1 MQISIFK
8 NISLLFTLT
17 FCRLKTENTIHTNPN
32 PLNLN
37 LFPDVNSFYY
47 NLFKSKTKV
56 ISKTLNLFMLYFF
69 VWLNNYELKNIK
81 PG

>member
-8 NISLLFTLT
+8 NISLLFALT
-17 FCRLKTENTIHTNPN
+17 FRRLKTENTIHTNPN
-32 PLNLN
+32 PLTLN
-37 LFPDVNSFYY
+37 LFPDVKSFCN
-47 NLFKSKTKV
+47 NLFKSKTKA